1 MRVLVTVKLLFCII
15 NLSVA
20 INGTKRKRK
29 SLGLTFQK
37 LANSKS
43 LCQQLSCKDGMG
55 YTGSDPGECFMVSR
69 CIKCRKTNIDE
80 SDSYCSAIQN
90 LEGEVTIFSGSLKL
104 TTRGIETLK
113 SNKFTNDSET
123 SEDENFQ
130 TGESGS
136 SQEDEDEED
145 DDTDEENSSE
155 YHVGPSN
162 GANNSVGYS
171 GKFGATG
178 HSLLELV
185 SQMTESEFNED
196 HKTINNKDKSSK
208 PRSKGLLNVLFGK
221 RKKKNIDS
229 EDQAATFR
237 KSNRFSF
244 NLKNLKSRLLNNGLN
259 KASFDSNG
267 TKKNKMPL
275 ETETITTRIS
285 KGTILE
291 WEVKGHLLTERLN
304 KCTDVGGLVPIT
316 IHTLLQHFNVKKLSK
331 VKLKRFKY
339 AAFEFTVNSSCSFDE
354 LCSKP
359 SIFVGRLTPGQKLV
373 MSNSISVPVGLFK
386 KSGIS
391 ELLNSIKAKY
401 ICKSPRC
408 LPEQYNSCLK
418 ITCAINKSYLQDQ
431 EWRKIQ
437 AENIEERDIEI
448 DHAVSNELQNFRK
461 FVTEEQNLI
470 SNEKNIGVI
479 SNKMNGNLSFIDYSD
494 NLPKKNDAYQIDDSE
509 DSIDEQIN
517 QNKELST
524 SESTESSVIAET
536 YKKGVVDAPPDGV
549 RSSALIER
557 LKRSLGAPAEGEN
570 NRDDSNNHSKN
581 NVHSNTNVGHSEDI
595 LHEDEEEV
603 PLQPDITT
611 ITKSKESNSNLKSII
626 YATLGIA
633 CTAILI
639 IGVMCV
645 T

>member
-1 MRVLVTVKLLFCII
+1 MRVIVTVKLLFCII

-37 LANSKS
+37 LANSRS

-55 YTGSDPGECFMVSR
+55 YTGSDSGECFMVSR
-69 CIKCRKTNIDE
+69 CKKCRKTSFEESNSFCSTIPNI
-80 SDSYCSAIQN
+80 Q
-90 LEGEVTIFSGSLKL
+90 GEIAIFSGSLKL

-123 SEDENFQ
+123 SEDDNFQ

-136 SQEDEDEED
+136 SQEDEEDED
-145 DDTDEENSSE
+145 DDADEENSSE
-155 YHVGPSN
+155 YHVARSN
-162 GANNSVGYS
+162 VASSSVGYS
-171 GKFGATG
+171 GKFGTTG

-185 SQMTESEFNED
+185 SQMTESEFEED
-196 HKTINNKDKSSK
+196 HKTINNKEKSNK

-237 KSNRFSF
+237 KSSGLSFS
-244 NLKNLKSRLLNNGLN
+244 LKNLKSRLLNNGLN
-259 KASFDSNG
+259 KASSDSDG
-267 TKKNKMPL
+267 TKKNKMSL

-291 WEVKGHLLTERLN
+291 WEAKGHLLTERLN

-316 IHTLLQHFNVKKLSK
+316 IHTFLQHFNVKKLSK

-408 LPEQYNSCLK
+408 LPEQYNSCVK

-437 AENIEERDIEI
+437 VCCSKENEVHRP
-448 DHAVSNELQNFRK
+448 FCRK
-461 FVTEEQNLI
+461 FVAEEQNSI
-470 SNEKNIGVI
+470 SNEKNIGAI

-494 NLPKKNDAYQIDDSE
+494 NLPQKNDAYQIDDSE
-509 DSIDEQIN
+509 DSVDEQIH
-517 QNKELST
+517 QNEELGS
-524 SESTESSVIAET
+524 SESTESSIIAET
-536 YKKGVVDAPPDGV
+536 HKEEGVVDAPPDGV

-557 LKRSLGAPAEGEN
+557 LKRSLGAPAEGESD
-570 NRDDSNNHSKN
+570 RDDSNSHSQN

-595 LHEDEEEV
+595 LHADEEEV
-603 PLQPDITT
+603 PLQPEITI
-611 ITKSKESNSNLKSII
+611 ITKNKESNGNLKSVI